1 VTRTPLAGVADKR
14 RQDAE
19 SAVSIERAEGMRAP
33 IRVSGLVVRSE
44 RPESGVQVTRSR
56 FGRIEPS

>member
-19 SAVSIERAEGMRAP
+19 SEVSIERAEGRDA
-33 IRVSGLVVRSE
+33 RSE
-44 RPESGVQVTRSR
+44 RPESGVRVTRSR
-56 FGRIEPS
+56 VGRVKPWQAEARPTA